1 MGFRDIRVFNSAL
14 LEKQIWR
21 IHVGECPLLTA
32 FLKARFFKRSNV
44 LYVNCG
50 YDPSY
55 TWRSLWGSK
64 SLLMEGLVWRVG
76 NELSINPLSDKWIIV
91 NGVARGLNSSVAND
105 NLLRVSA
112 LINFNNGHWNL
123 DNIGHN
129 ANEET
134 RKAILSIPL
143 SLG

>member
-32 FLKARFFKRSNV
+32 ILKARYFKHSDV
-44 LYVNCG
+44 LDASRD
-50 YDPSY
+50 YDPKY
-55 TWRSLWGSK
+55 TWRSFWGSN
-64 SLLMEGLVWRVG
+64 LFMEGLVWQVG
-76 NELSINPLSDKWIIV
+76 NRLSINPLSDKWIIV
-91 NGVARGLNSSVAND
+91 NGVACGLDSSVANN
-105 NLLRVSA
+105 NLLRVSDF
-112 LINFNNGHWNL
+112 IDFHNGHWNL

-129 ANEET
+129 VYEET

-143 SLG
+143 SLS